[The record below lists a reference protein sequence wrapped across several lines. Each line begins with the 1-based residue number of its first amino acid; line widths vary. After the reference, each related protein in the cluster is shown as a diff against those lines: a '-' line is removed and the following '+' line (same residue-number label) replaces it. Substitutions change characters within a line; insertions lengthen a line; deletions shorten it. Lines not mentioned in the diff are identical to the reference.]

1 MGRSRQGFSVNSNG
15 FPCSIFERG
24 EVCALL
30 KWPTPSS
37 VSGDFLPNYCV
48 AGSITASG
56 FRIWGRL
63 HTCPPVSGVRG
74 SELKPINR
82 FASGTQ
88 RGNRR

>member
-15 FPCSIFERG
+15 FPCSIFER
-24 EVCALL
+24 A
-30 KWPTPSS
+30 S

-48 AGSITASG
+48 VGSITASG

>member
-48 AGSITASG
+48 VGSITASG
-56 FRIWGRL
+56 VDCIHARPCQGFEAANSS
-63 HTCPPVSGVRG
+63 P
-74 SELKPINR
+74 
-82 FASGTQ
+82 
-88 RGNRR
+88 